1 MLRGLKNKKKALLCT
16 FRSDLLYFLAF
27 MVQFCNMPFT
37 LYIDGKVFILKR

>member
-1 MLRGLKNKKKALLCT
+1 MLRGLKNKKALLCL

-27 MVQFCNMPFT
+27 MVQFCDMPLT